1 VLVELQI
8 EHFALIDSAHLEFRE
23 GFNVL
28 TGETGAG
35 KSIILDALG
44 FLLGDPLGEGTRG
57 GKRVRVSGR
66 FLLSPEARQWMAEQG
81 WEAEEE
87 ALAVRELSP
96 GGRSAC
102 RLNGRI
108 CTLSQL
114 RELGHLLLEIH
125 SQHQSNTLLR
135 PSRHL
140 ELLDRLC
147 GPAHGEKLESYRT
160 TYRTYQQLEQQLQQ
174 LSQAERE
181 RNRQLE
187 WLRHEVEEIRE
198 AELDP
203 AEEQQLEA
211 DIRRLGAAQELGQR
225 SAALIEQL
233 DGEGGCLD
241 RLGTAQKSLQ
251 ALLRLDPSAQ
261 TFAEALEQSE
271 SLLGELIHQLHHYRE
286 RLQCEPDELDR
297 MQRRSEQLR
306 SLKRKYGPHVEAI
319 LDYYHEACRRLD
331 ELENAEERREQLQQQ
346 RQQVLLELEE
356 QAARLHG
363 LRSEQARRLE
373 QEVAQ
378 QLADLN
384 LAAMRFQVQ
393 LERVGL
399 NPQGHTQLEFYL
411 APNPGTPPLPLAR
424 IASGGELSRIML
436 AIIGIF
442 AKFEPLTTLI
452 FDEIDAGLGG
462 RAAEAVARKLDQLG
476 RDRQVLCVT
485 HLAVIAAAANH
496 HILVSKSSDQE
507 HTQLTLSTLQGKSR
521 ESEIARMLSGDSG
534 AQSAQ
539 RLARELLKGDSLARA
554 QNR

>member
-1 VLVELQI
+1 MLVELQI
-8 EHFALIDSAHLEFRE
+8 EHFALIESAHLEFRE
-23 GFNVL
+23 GLNVL

-44 FLLGDPLGEGTRG
+44 FLLGDPLGEAARSKG
-57 GKRVRVSGR
+57 VRVSGR
-66 FLLSPEARQWMAEQG
+66 FLLSPEASQWMVEQG
-81 WEAEEE
+81 WDNEEE

-108 CTLSQL
+108 CTLAQL

-147 GPAHGEKLESYRT
+147 GPTQAERLEGYRT
-160 TYRTYQQLEQQLQQ
+160 LFREFQQLEQQLEQ
-174 LSQAERE
+174 LGQAERE

-203 AEEQQLEA
+203 DEEQRLEA

-225 SAALIEQL
+225 SAHLVEQL
-233 DGEGGCLD
+233 DGEGGCLE
-241 RLGTAQKSLQ
+241 RLGAAQKTLHG
-251 ALLRLDPSAQ
+251 LVRLDPASQ
-261 TFAEALEQSE
+261 ALGEPLTQAE
-271 SLLGELIHQLHHYRE
+271 SLLGDLLHQLHQYQD
-286 RLQCEPDELDR
+286 RLQCEPEELDR

-306 SLKRKYGPHVEAI
+306 NLKRKYGPDVQAI
-319 LDYYHEACRRLD
+319 LEYYADARRRLD
-331 ELENAEERREQLQQQ
+331 ELENAEERLEQLQRRRGELQA
-346 RQQVLLELEE
+346 LLENRAQELHEVRVA
-356 QAARLHG
+356 QA
-363 LRSEQARRLE
+363 SRLE

-384 LAAMRFQVQ
+384 LSAMRFQVQ
-393 LERVGL
+393 IQRVSLQHSGT
-399 NPQGHTQLEFYL
+399 TQLEFYL

-462 RAAEAVARKLDQLG
+462 RAAESVARKLAALG
-476 RDRQVLCVT
+476 RERQVLCVT

-496 HILVSKSSDQE
+496 HLLVSKSSDGE
-507 HTQLTLSTLQGKSR
+507 STRLSFGHLQGKSR
-521 ESEIARMLSGDSG
+521 EGEIARMLSGDSG

>member
-1 VLVELQI
+1 MLVELQI

-44 FLLGDPLGEGTRG
+44 FLLGDPLGEGARG

-66 FLLSPEARQWMAEQG
+66 FVLSPEARQWMADQG

-147 GPAHGEKLESYRT
+147 GAAHGEKLEGYRA

-225 SAALIEQL
+225 SAALIELL

-241 RLGTAQKSLQ
+241 RLGAAQKSLQ
-251 ALLRLDPSAQ
+251 ALLRLDPAAHA
-261 TFAEALEQSE
+261 FGEALEQSE
-271 SLLGELIHQLHHYRE
+271 SLLGELVHQLHHYRE

-319 LDYYHEACRRLD
+319 LEYYREACHRLD
-331 ELENAEERREQLQQQ
+331 ELENAEERLEQLQRQ
-346 RQQVLLELEE
+346 RQQVLQQLDE
-356 QAARLHG
+356 QAAQLHAV
-363 LRSEQARRLE
+363 RSQQARRLE
-373 QEVAQ
+373 QEVAE

-393 LERVGL
+393 LDQVGL
-399 NPQGHTQLEFYL
+399 NSQGHTQLEFYL

-462 RAAEAVARKLDQLG
+462 RAAEAVARKLNHLG

-496 HILVSKSSDQE
+496 HILVSKSNDTE
-507 HTQLTLSTLQGKSR
+507 RTQLALSTLQGKSR
-521 ESEIARMLSGDSG
+521 ESEIARMLSGDAG